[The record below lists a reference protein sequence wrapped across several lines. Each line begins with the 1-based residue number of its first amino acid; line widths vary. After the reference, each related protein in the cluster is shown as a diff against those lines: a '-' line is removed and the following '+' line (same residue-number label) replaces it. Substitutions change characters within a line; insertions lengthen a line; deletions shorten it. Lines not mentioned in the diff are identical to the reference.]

1 MKKNIKIDYAKKAKK
16 FLLKNSN
23 VIKENDVDKLIIL
36 AIKKLIFKSDVNID
50 LKFLKANFKNSYRIR
65 KGKIRIV
72 FEIFE
77 SEILIQNIVNDIDFR
92 GNIYKS

>member
-1 MKKNIKIDYAKKAKK
+1 MNRDIKIDYAKKAKK

-23 VIKENDVDKLIIL
+23 TIKENDIDNLIIL
-36 AIKKLIFKSDVNID
+36 AIKKLIFKADVNID
-50 LKFLKANFKNSYRIR
+50 LKFLKANFKDFYRIR

-72 FEIFE
+72 FELFE
-77 SEILIQNIVNDIDFR
+77 NEVLIQSIINDIDFR